1 MHANPPLGLTT
12 SACSVKLR
20 RACVGMDEPCQ
31 SRNRDK
37 SADCNNRC
45 HRARQRSG
53 VNATSLKHRRVLRW
67 YSWLNVPIFNVP
79 ASMSPLRHEAHGAR
93 ARTHVHWGPHGA
105 QQQQRGLQ
113 GCAILGKPQRQT
125 RAIKLSCGELATHNN
140 ASITSN
146 FVCALGLSVLAWAP
160 RSHRWRF
167 GVTGS
172 SNCVPPL
179 PDFRKPCPR

>member
-1 MHANPPLGLTT
+1 MLQLCKGHRTRHPCKGQLCLPWTWVRSDQSMHANPPLGLTT

-20 RACVGMDEPCQ
+20 RACIGMDEPCQ

-93 ARTHVHWGPHGA
+93 ART
-105 QQQQRGLQ
+105 
-113 GCAILGKPQRQT
+113 
-125 RAIKLSCGELATHNN
+125 
-140 ASITSN
+140 
-146 FVCALGLSVLAWAP
+146 CALGPP
-160 RSHRWRF
+160 RRATATTWVARVCDLGKTAMTKLCNKAIMWR
-167 GVTGS
+167 TC
-172 SNCVPPL
+172 N
-179 PDFRKPCPR
+179 KQ